1 MLKIS
6 VIGGRTQP
14 RDPGRQASRVA
25 RRGARDRAKDGQEGG
40 QRARFYAYGKTKV
53 TWTLRIVFLL
63 WLVVSIALILTSIA
77 RLYHCKTRGM
87 GMKKTKASG
96 NPELRID
103 SIKLPMRW
111 HAGCRVAP
119 LEGLR
124 SLQET
129 SSHIASFQRRLW

>member
-6 VIGGRTQP
+6 VRGGRSQP

-77 RLYHCKTRGM
+77 HACTLAR
-87 GMKKTKASG
+87 
-96 NPELRID
+96 PEA
-103 SIKLPMRW
+103 W
-111 HAGCRVAP
+111 A
-119 LEGLR
+119 
-124 SLQET
+124 
-129 SSHIASFQRRLW
+129 